1 MIRRLFGK
9 RSQRS
14 LEKRARLMEAF
25 RVKYANFKT
34 LLESNSELLKIIAD
48 IEGKLRGQTVF
59 GLSYIE
65 AQTMRSIFHCA
76 RMIQCLEHMAGKP
89 IPGLNRALSDIHR
102 QIKAEQGTV
111 PAPKIS
117 DYTLDYDIADSGIY
131 QISRESVE
139 SVGEKNASICEVA
152 NRVGLPVPRGF
163 AITTSAFHR
172 FISHNR
178 LEASISRLKQKLD
191 IIDTETVVQVSGEIQ
206 QQVSESKVPED
217 LAEAI
222 YGAYDRLQQT
232 AASNGEVK
240 VSLRSSAL
248 GEDSSLSFAGQ
259 YLTRLN
265 VTRERILDEYVAI
278 LASLFSSRAISYR
291 LHMGIPFQEAA
302 MAVACQEMIEA
313 SASGVMYTRNPLNP
327 LENRIQIHAV
337 WGLGP
342 YAVDGVVPP
351 DVFLLEKTEPVQLV
365 ESRISEK
372 TVRLSS
378 AAEGGVLEEPVG
390 REHQK
395 TACLTEDQAS
405 TLAEY
410 GMRLESHF
418 EKPQDVEWALDRE
431 GRLVILQAR
440 PLRVETGEAGARVHP
455 TDPVPGFGI
464 LLEGGAVACAGVG
477 SGPAF
482 HIHSEA
488 DLLAFPDGGVLVC
501 AHSSP
506 QLVMVM
512 GKARAIVTD
521 AGNIAG
527 HMASLAREYMI
538 PTMLN
543 TVEATVRIPNGAEIT
558 VDAFNGRIYRG
569 RVQSLLDSG
578 LKQGGFMTGTPA
590 YRALRRRADLIVPLN
605 LLDPRSSHFSPENC
619 RTIHDIMRYIHE
631 KSYQEIF
638 QLGDHVTDR
647 GNLSVR
653 LKGPIPID
661 LYVIDLGGGLAVDA
675 TTVSSISPDQVL
687 SVPFKAM
694 LHGMLHEGFRP
705 LEPRPVNFGGFFSVM
720 SRQILTPPNISV
732 ERFGDRSYAI
742 ISDRYLN
749 FSSRVGYHYSILD
762 CYCGKTLA
770 KNYINFEFKGGA
782 ADDLR
787 RNRRARVIECVLTAM
802 GFFVRTNADR
812 VTARYAKAEASE
824 IEKTLDQ
831 LGRLLIYTRQMDML
845 MHSEDLVKEMADHF
859 MNGNY
864 CLMPVS
870 GQEPDIHSSESGGS
884 T

>member
-34 LLESNSELLKIIAD
+34 LLESNSELLKIISD

-139 SVGEKNASICEVA
+139 SVGEKNANICEVA

-172 FISHNR
+172 FISHNH

-191 IIDTETVVQVSGEIQ
+191 IIDTETVVQVSAEIQ

-222 YGAYDRLQQT
+222 FCAYDRLQQT
-232 AASNGEVK
+232 AASNGDVK
-240 VSLRSSAL
+240 VSMRSSAL

-265 VTRERILDEYVAI
+265 VTRERILDEYIAI
-278 LASLFSSRAISYR
+278 LASLFSPRAISYR

-302 MAVACQEMIEA
+302 MAVACQEMIA
-313 SASGVMYTRNPLNP
+313 ALASGVMYTRNPLNP

-351 DVFLLEKTEPVQLV
+351 DVFILEKTEPVQLV

-372 TVRLSS
+372 TVRLSP
-378 AAEGGVLEEPVG
+378 AAEGGLLEEPVG

-395 TACLTEDQAS
+395 TACMSEDQAS
-405 TLAEY
+405 ALAEY
-410 GMRLESHF
+410 GLRLESHF
-418 EKPQDVEWALDRE
+418 GKPQDVEWALDRG

-440 PLRVETGEAGARVHP
+440 PLRVETGEAGARAHS
-455 TDPVPGFGI
+455 TAPVPGFDI

-482 HIHSEA
+482 HIRSEA

-512 GKARAIVTD
+512 GKASAIVTD

-538 PTMLN
+538 PTVLN
-543 TVEATVRIPNGAEIT
+543 TVQATVRIPNEEQVT

-569 RVQSLLDSG
+569 RVQSLLDSN
-578 LKQGGFMTGTPA
+578 LKRGGFMTGTPA

-619 RTIHDIMRYIHE
+619 QTIHDIMRYIHE

-647 GNLSVR
+647 GKLSVR

-661 LYVIDLGGGLAVDA
+661 LYVIDLGAGLAVDA
-675 TTVSSISPDQVL
+675 TTVSSITPDQVL

-694 LHGMLHEGFRP
+694 LHGMLHEGLRP

-720 SRQILTPPNISV
+720 SRQMLTPPNISV

-762 CYCGKTLA
+762 CYCGKTMA

-864 CLMPVS
+864 CLLPVAA
-870 GQEPDIHSSESGGS
+870 QEPDTPCSQSGGS